1 MKGDL
6 WAGITVGLMVS
17 PQGLAY
23 AAMAGMP
30 LVRGIYVSLLP
41 ALAALK
47 RLDTVGESNSQAVP
61 RRESA
66 RRG

>member
-1 MKGDL
+1 
-6 WAGITVGLMVS
+6 MVS
-17 PQGLAY
+17 PQGVAY

-30 LVRGIYVSLLP
+30 LVTGIYVSLLP

-47 RLDTVGESNSQAVP
+47 RLDTVGASNSQAVP
-61 RRESA
+61 RREST